1 MVFLGPI
8 RPIGPICPILLGCA
22 LLATAAEPPLT
33 LDQAFAQVAAY
44 DYGQPDKALH
54 FLELE
59 IVRAATD
66 APKKAQLAERLGAI
80 LADAKSTHAARVWCC
95 QQLLLVGTE
104 AQVAVLAKLLDD
116 EKLAEMAR
124 FTLEGI
130 PGEASL
136 AALRTC
142 LDKFKGMPLV
152 GAVNSLGI
160 RRDAKSVPA
169 LAKLVGGASV
179 PREGT
184 RDRDVPP
191 TVHDLLAAAA
201 AEALG
206 KIGNA
211 EAAAALA
218 KADLPP
224 RQMGALH
231 DAQLRCA
238 QLLAS
243 AGDTANAERL
253 CELVWVSK
261 RPTAWR
267 LAGLAGLVKVSKEKA
282 TPLVLDALGSDEP
295 LIQASAVQLTKE
307 LPGEKVTAALVQR
320 LGGLDSKGQALL
332 IGVLAERADRSA
344 APAVANLMDSRDDVV
359 RAAAI
364 RAMASLGD
372 SGLLPRLGALAANE
386 KGLVQQAARAALA
399 ALAAKDA
406 DERLVAAAAEGEP
419 GVRAELIR
427 AVAARRIAT
436 ATPALLKA
444 AADADEGVRRAAF
457 DALAIVGAP
466 ECYPKLV
473 ESLAAAQGDTQ
484 AIEKAI
490 LAVGARLANPAD
502 RGTPLIAAL
511 KAVVAAAKPPLLRVL
526 GATGGDDAL
535 AAVRAH
541 ISDAEAAVGDA
552 AVRALAA
559 WPDAAPA
566 ADLLKLAKDAESQVH
581 RVIALRG
588 YLRLAGEEKGEAAR
602 LKMLEAIR
610 PIATTPDAK
619 RLLLSALS
627 DAPDAGALQ
636 VAVSFLD
643 DAEVKGEAA
652 AAALRIG
659 QSLAATN
666 RQAVIEATKTLLAK
680 CTDEA
685 VVKQAEALHDQ
696 ALKPPQSGGAGSVPD
711 YDKKRSDGMKADL
724 ATRAPKGYKV
734 VCYLNCGPDASDG
747 EKGKPTLRV
756 GDAQAYRW
764 AGADIRY
771 GTCFFTGDV
780 VPFEAAGLDPKKAY
794 QLGFSWW
801 DCDHD
806 TRAQSVWAEGTKLL
820 DKTKLPSG
828 ARGEK
833 AVEKVVPIPQ
843 ALTAKGSVRIAFRNE
858 AQPNCVVSEVWL
870 LESEADGAQ
879 GEVGAP
885 EPPKADP
892 NAKKVLIIT
901 GIDYPG
907 HPWKQTA
914 PLLADL
920 LRKDT
925 RLTVDVDPDW
935 KAALASPKLADYS
948 VVVLHMMNWEKPDP
962 PAETLANFQ
971 KFVADGGGLVLV
983 HFACGSFQKWPEFV
997 KIAGRVWNPKM
1008 RGHDPHGKFTVEPTD
1023 VKHPITE
1030 GLKPFETLD
1039 ELYTC
1044 LDGETPMTILAKA
1057 TSKVDK
1063 KDYPMAFVLE
1073 YGKGRVFHSP
1083 LGHDARAFAA
1093 EGVGELFRRGTAWAA
1108 GLTPVAK

>member
-1 MVFLGPI
+1 MKLPRPSCPLCPFL
-8 RPIGPICPILLGCA
+8 L
-22 LLATAAEPPLT
+22 LLAATLLAAEPPLT
-33 LDQAFAQVAAY
+33 LDQAFAQVPSY
-44 DYGQPDKALH
+44 DYGQPDRALH

-59 IVRAATD
+59 IARAATD

-80 LADAKSTHAARVWCC
+80 LADAKSTHAAKVWCC

-104 AQVAVLAKLLDD
+104 AQVPMLAKLLDD

-142 LDKFKGMPLV
+142 LDKFKGTPLV

-160 RRDAKSVPA
+160 RRDAKSVLA
-169 LAKLVGGASV
+169 LAKLLVGPDPLIA
-179 PREGT
+179 T
-184 RDRDVPP
+184 
-191 TVHDLLAAAA
+191 AA

-218 KADLPP
+218 KAELPAK
-224 RQMGALH
+224 QTGALH

-238 QLLAS
+238 QLLAA
-243 AGDTANAERL
+243 AGDAANAEKL
-253 CELVWVSK
+253 YEQVWASK
-261 RPTAWR
+261 RPVAWR

-282 TPLVLDALGSDEP
+282 TPLVLDALGSDDE

-320 LGGLDSKGQALL
+320 LEKLDPKGQALL
-332 IGVLAERADRSA
+332 LNVIAERGDRSA
-344 APAVANLMDSRDDVV
+344 APAVAKLMDAKDDVV
-359 RAAAI
+359 RSAAI

-372 SGLLPRLGALAANE
+372 SGLIPRLGAMAANE
-386 KGLVQQAARAALA
+386 KGIVQQAARAALA
-399 ALAAKDA
+399 ALSARDA
-406 DERLVAAAAEGEP
+406 DERLLAAAAEGEP
-419 GVRAELIR
+419 AVRSELLR
-427 AVAARRIAT
+427 AIAARRVPN
-436 ATPALLKA
+436 ATPMLLKA
-444 AADADEGVRRAAF
+444 AADADESVRRAAF
-457 DALAIVGAP
+457 DALGVVGAS

-473 ESLAAAQGDTQ
+473 ELLVAAQGDTQ

-502 RGTPLIAAL
+502 RATPLIAAL
-511 KAVVAAAKPPLLRVL
+511 KAAPTAAKPSLLRVL
-526 GATGGDDAL
+526 GATGGADAL
-535 AAVRAH
+535 AAVRTH
-541 ISDAEAAVGDA
+541 IMDADAQVRDA
-552 AVRALAA
+552 AFRTLTA
-559 WPDAAPA
+559 WPDAEPA
-566 ADLLKLAKDAESQVH
+566 DDLLKMAKDAENQRY
-581 RVIALRG
+581 RVLALRG
-588 YLRLAGEEKGEAAR
+588 YLRLAGEVKDEAAR

-610 PIATTPDAK
+610 PIATTAESK
-619 RLLLSALS
+619 KFLLGMLG

-636 VAVSFLD
+636 VATSFLD
-643 DAEVKGEAA
+643 DAEVRSEAA
-652 AAALRIG
+652 AAVLQIG
-659 QSLAATN
+659 QAVLASD
-666 RQAVIEATKTLLAK
+666 RQAVVAAMKTLLEK
-680 CTDEA
+680 CKDEA
-685 VVKQAEALHDQ
+685 TVKQAEALHAQ
-696 ALKPPQSGGAGSVPD
+696 ALKPPQAGGGSVPE
-711 YDKKRSDGMKADL
+711 YDKKRSDGMKADV
-724 ATRAPKGYKV
+724 AARAPKGYKV

-756 GDAQAYRW
+756 GEANAYRW
-764 AGADIRY
+764 PGADIRH
-771 GTCFFTGDV
+771 GTCFFTSDDV
-780 VPFEAAGLDPKKAY
+780 NFEATGLNPRKSY

-806 TRAQSVWAEGTKLL
+806 TRAQSVWAGNTKLL
-820 DKTKLPSG
+820 EKTKLPSG
-828 ARGEK
+828 AKGEK

-843 ALTAKGSVRIAFRNE
+843 ALTAKGSVRISFRNE
-858 AQPNCVVSEVWL
+858 AQPNAVVSEVWL
-870 LESEADGAQ
+870 LESEADGPQ
-879 GEVGAP
+879 GEAGAP
-885 EPPKADP
+885 APAPVGGASLPREG
-892 NAKKVLIIT
+892 AKKVLIIT

-914 PLLADL
+914 PILADI
-920 LRKDT
+920 LRKDA
-925 RLTVDVDPDW
+925 RLAVDVNDNW

-948 VVVLHMMNWEKPDP
+948 VVVLHMMNWETPDP

-1008 RGHDPHGKFTVEPTD
+1008 RGHDPHGKFAVEFTE

-1073 YGKGRVFHSP
+1073 YGKGKVFHSP

-1108 GLTPVAK
+1108 GLPPVAK